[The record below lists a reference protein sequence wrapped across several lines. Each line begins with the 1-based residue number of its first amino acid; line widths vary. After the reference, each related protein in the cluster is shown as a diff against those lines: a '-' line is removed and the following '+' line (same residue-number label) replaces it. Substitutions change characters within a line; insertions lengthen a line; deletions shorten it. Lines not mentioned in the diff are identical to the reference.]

1 LSLAMA
7 SAPSASSRGGVH
19 KGVSDLRHHSAG
31 YPRQGGSRLRGRAA
45 LAPYRTSQLSS
56 SPSAWFARTRRMM
69 LFLALAVPTTGS
81 EVPELTLAQL
91 YNGEVVISSPD
102 YAGQ

>member
-1 LSLAMA
+1 
-7 SAPSASSRGGVH
+7 
-19 KGVSDLRHHSAG
+19 
-31 YPRQGGSRLRGRAA
+31 
-45 LAPYRTSQLSS
+45 
-56 SPSAWFARTRRMM
+56 MM